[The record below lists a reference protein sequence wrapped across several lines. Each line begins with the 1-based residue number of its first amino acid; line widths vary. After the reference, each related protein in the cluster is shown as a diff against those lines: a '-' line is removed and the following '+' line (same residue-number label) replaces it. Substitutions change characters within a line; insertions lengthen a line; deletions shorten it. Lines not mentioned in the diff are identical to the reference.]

1 MRTIDL
7 RHRSLSRSD
16 LLRLVPRAAIDTG
29 TAVERVR
36 PLVDA
41 VRDRGEAALREQ
53 ARDFDGVEGH
63 VLRVPPERIAASLDD
78 CPAEVRNAL
87 EALIAKLRPASEA
100 QVPAERVTR
109 FGDGAAITQRW
120 QPVGRVGL
128 YAPGGKAA
136 YPSSVLMNA
145 VSAQAAGVPSL
156 ALASP
161 AQHDNDGAPHEA
173 VLWAA
178 ALVGIDEVYAIGGA
192 GAIAAFAHGVP
203 SIGLEPVDV
212 VTGPGNVFVAAAK
225 RVVAGLVGIDSE
237 AGTTE
242 ILIIA
247 DDGAEPRF
255 VAADLI
261 SQAEHDEAAASV
273 LVTDS
278 ADLAARVLAEVDR
291 MAARTR
297 HAARVREALGGPQSA
312 VILVDD
318 LTAAAGVSNAYG
330 PEHLEIQTRDD
341 QAVLA
346 QIENAGAIFVGGY
359 TPVSLGDYLAGSN
372 HVLPTGGTARF
383 SAGLGAH
390 TFLRPQQI
398 VVYDRD
404 ALAEAEAPL
413 LALAEAEGLP
423 AHGEAVSER
432 FAATPS
438 DPRSHSATSDRAA
451 VTATD
456 DERDGGSR

>member
-7 RHRSLSRSD
+7 RGRELSRAE
-16 LLRLVPRAAIDTG
+16 LLQLVPRAAVDTG
-29 TAVERVR
+29 IAVERVR

-63 VLRVPPERIAASLDD
+63 VLRVPEAEIAASLES
-78 CPAEVRNAL
+78 CPPEIERALRLLAER
-87 EALIAKLRPASEA
+87 LRVASAA
-100 QVPAERVTR
+100 QVPEARTTR
-109 FGDGAAITQRW
+109 FGDGAVIRQRW
-120 QPVGRVGL
+120 QPVSRVGL

-161 AQHDNDGAPHEA
+161 AQREHGGSVHPA

-178 ALVGIDEVYAIGGA
+178 AIVGVTEVYAIGGA

-225 RVVAGLVGIDSE
+225 RVVNGLVGIDSE

-242 ILIIA
+242 ILVIA
-247 DDGAEPRF
+247 DRTAEPGF

-278 ADLAARVLAEVDR
+278 PELAERVGAEVER
-291 MAARTR
+291 RAVRTR
-297 HAARVREALGGPQSA
+297 HTERVRQALGGPQSA
-312 VILVDD
+312 VILVND
-318 LTAAAGVSNAYG
+318 LATAARVSDAYG
-330 PEHLEIQTRDD
+330 PEHLEVQTADPE
-341 QAVLA
+341 ALLGSLS
-346 QIENAGAIFVGGY
+346 NAGAIFLGGH

-383 SAGLGAH
+383 AAGLGAH
-390 TFLRPQQI
+390 TFLRPQQVI
-398 VVYDRD
+398 SYERD
-404 ALAEAEAPL
+404 ALSEVHEPL
-413 LALAEAEGLP
+413 LAIAGAEGLP
-423 AHGEAVSER
+423 AHGEAVTARFESE
-432 FAATPS
+432 TEG
-438 DPRSHSATSDRAA
+438 T
-451 VTATD
+451 V
-456 DERDGGSR
+456 